1 MCEKIGGRGLSELSP
16 KLSDAREEKG
26 REERTDDDDEDNE
39 DVGDDALRRRS
50 TDDDDD
56 ETMWET
62 KSEDLYKYDAG
73 GDER

>member
-1 MCEKIGGRGLSELSP
+1 MSLELSP
-16 KLSDAREEKG
+16 KLSDARGERE
-26 REERTDDDDEDNE
+26 EERTDEDND

-50 TDDDDD
+50 TDDDDDDD

-62 KSEDLYKYDAG
+62 KSEDLYKNDAG

>member
-1 MCEKIGGRGLSELSP
+1 MFEKIGCLFELSP
-16 KLSDAREEKG
+16 LSDARGERE
-26 REERTDDDDEDNE
+26 EERTDDDEDND

-62 KSEDLYKYDAG
+62 TKSEDLYKNDAG

>member
-1 MCEKIGGRGLSELSP
+1 MFEKIGCLELSP
-16 KLSDAREEKG
+16 LSDARGERE
-26 REERTDDDDEDNE
+26 EERTDDDEDND

-62 KSEDLYKYDAG
+62 KSEDLYKNDAG

>member
-1 MCEKIGGRGLSELSP
+1 VFEKIGCLELSP
-16 KLSDAREEKG
+16 LSDARGERE
-26 REERTDDDDEDNE
+26 EERTDDDEDND

-62 KSEDLYKYDAG
+62 KSEDLYKNDAG

>member
-1 MCEKIGGRGLSELSP
+1 MCVCVRHWKCLFELSP
-16 KLSDAREEKG
+16 KLSDARGERE
-26 REERTDDDDEDNE
+26 EERTDEDND
-39 DVGDDALRRRS
+39 DVGDDDALRRRS

-62 KSEDLYKYDAG
+62 TKSEDLYKNDAG

>member
-1 MCEKIGGRGLSELSP
+1 MSLELSP
-16 KLSDAREEKG
+16 KLSDARGERE
-26 REERTDDDDEDNE
+26 EERTDEDND
-39 DVGDDALRRRS
+39 DVGDDDALRRRS

-62 KSEDLYKYDAG
+62 KSEDLYKNDAG

>member
-1 MCEKIGGRGLSELSP
+1 MSLELSP
-16 KLSDAREEKG
+16 KLSDARGERE
-26 REERTDDDDEDNE
+26 EERTDDDDEDND

-62 KSEDLYKYDAG
+62 KSEDLYKNDAG

>member
-1 MCEKIGGRGLSELSP
+1 MFEKIGCLFELSP
-16 KLSDAREEKG
+16 LSDARGERE
-26 REERTDDDDEDNE
+26 EERTDDDEDND

-62 KSEDLYKYDAG
+62 KSEDLYKNDAG

>member
-1 MCEKIGGRGLSELSP
+1 MSLELSP
-16 KLSDAREEKG
+16 KLSDARGERE
-26 REERTDDDDEDNE
+26 EERTDDDEDND

-62 KSEDLYKYDAG
+62 KSEDLYKNDAG

>member
-1 MCEKIGGRGLSELSP
+1 MSLELSP
-16 KLSDAREEKG
+16 LSDARGERE
-26 REERTDDDDEDNE
+26 EERTDDDEDND

-62 KSEDLYKYDAG
+62 KSEDLYKNDAG